1 MDIDALVIERFYNA
15 LKQEHAPNILPLIS
29 NVADPAPNL
38 GWRGLERK
46 ALIERGTARPDLMSG
61 LAPPCGYRCTHIP
74 LREFIS
80 WLASLGS
87 DLVIEF
93 VTRDDPMVQT
103 LLRHKADHYTD
114 YETWTYFERCLADTF
129 AIDQH
134 ETLASGTRLL
144 YYARSK
150 RQA

>member
-46 ALIERGTARPDLMSG
+46 ALIERGTPDLTLC
-61 LAPPCGYRCTHIP
+61 LASLHHVVISTHIP
-74 LREFIS
+74 LREFVS

-114 YETWTYFERCLADTF
+114 DETTYFEHCLADTF

-134 ETLASGTRLL
+134 ETLASGTRRL